1 MIRRTTTLRDWK
13 VGLPLLLLGLVLSC
27 ARKEPGE
34 AEGTAGRT
42 AQAVA
47 GADAAQESSA
57 PPVPPVPPVPPADA
71 AVIPDLGPRSYSRGQ
86 ALVKVSGALEID
98 ARIPLA
104 PQESTGDGQITWLQY
119 GEPVAEEPSALVTVS
134 AEEIGLTVSRG
145 TDTVTTAATECTG
158 DLKVGPP
165 AVSGTYSCDDVGY
178 YDPASGETLTVKLEI
193 AFEAE

>member
-1 MIRRTTTLRDWK
+1 MMIGRGMTLRNLRA
-13 VGLPLLLLGLVLSC
+13 GLPLLLFGLVLSC
-27 ARKEPGE
+27 ARQDPGSDE
-34 AEGTAGRT
+34 DTAGRA

-47 GADAAQESSA
+47 GADEARESPA
-57 PPVPPVPPVPPADA
+57 PPAPPPATDA
-71 AVIPDLGPRSYSRGQ
+71 TVIPELGPRSYSRGQ

-145 TDTVTTAATECTG
+145 NDTVTTAATECSG
-158 DLKVGPP
+158 DLKAGPP
-165 AVSGTYSCDDVGY
+165 AVSGRYSCNDVPY
-178 YDPASGETLTVKLEI
+178 YDAASGEKRTVRLEI